1 MEIIIQKYQ
10 LIQGNKV
17 YSLSTQASQE
27 KLKLKCEDFNVE
39 YPSVYVCEYTLLEL
53 MQLTPLFASVS
64 TIKQAQ
70 EIFENIIVN
79 QKMRVESQG
88 DYLILQIFV
97 KKEDGGEEYFS
108 LLLNLL
114 IQMLQI

>member
-27 KLKLKCEDFNVE
+27 KLKLTCEDFNVE
-39 YPSVYVCEYTLLEL
+39 YPSVYACEYTILEL

-70 EIFENIIVN
+70 EIFGNIIVN
-79 QKMRVESQG
+79 QKVRVET
-88 DYLILQIFV
+88 
-97 KKEDGGEEYFS
+97 
-108 LLLNLL
+108 
-114 IQMLQI
+114 